1 MTRKRAVLSSLG
13 RVSTSLKYRITSAS
27 TRDALALSSLLPLI
41 RKSTVVSRESAI
53 FFSTAAG
60 GVKGENSWI
69 FSFN

>member
-1 MTRKRAVLSSLG
+1 
-13 RVSTSLKYRITSAS
+13 
-27 TRDALALSSLLPLI
+27 
-41 RKSTVVSRESAI
+41 VVSRESAI